1 MKAYYGNYVGL
12 VISGGN
18 EDPEYRGRT
27 QVFIPH
33 IMPTIYEGWNQ
44 AGVDRQISITGN
56 NLEGG
61 LTQKEI
67 EHLKKVLPWAEC
79 ATPVVGSGPAGILD
93 KTGNLVGELL
103 NRGSGI
109 VKGALAKLIGPEAPG
124 VNPSGQPAANP
135 NQDKS
140 GKSVQYTTNGT
151 KSDITTN
158 ALTNNTIVTT
168 SNVSMDLNGSP
179 NSVALE
185 GGPLKRDIVRDGV
198 TIKAGTAVGDHVTS
212 FHFSGSKN
220 DYANGVQD
228 VFIAVPSQYVGH
240 PFAISNNS
248 TNPPKTIIAYGLDGG
263 GVLKAGGNYAEISNG
278 ASVALGFNS
287 FDIKPEG
294 TAYTQGNYNISVAP
308 ITDGSMPI
316 ITPGTL
322 SREEYNTL
330 IGDPLTAEQKQQLAA
345 QDTSDKASASNSATI
360 VDNGNTIQH
369 PSPHPSSFGPNT
381 NYQPTGSF
389 GYARAGQLVW
399 VFFQEGNPLFPV
411 YFAASYGASEWKNI
425 YQSHSPAF
433 GLTGAGNDGTNT
445 ENSFMSVHMDTGG
458 GMRSGMSVANGT
470 LDDEF
475 IHEIFH
481 KNGSNLKFSKSVVE
495 LNSMYDFKKTIMG
508 DDHEAISCNKELKIE
523 GDFNTV
529 VYQDT
534 FVTIGNWDT
543 SAQKAAADLQKI
555 IDESMKLKSSS

>member
-33 IMPTIYEGWNQ
+33 IMPTIYEGWNET
-44 AGVDRQISITGN
+44 GEDRQISITGN

-109 VKGALAKLIGPEAPG
+109 VKGALAKIIGSTAPG
-124 VNPSGQPAANP
+124 VNPSGQPVPTGSNMQPDGKNPTYNQNSLGEKSMISNNGLSRAITFNGGKMLSSDQDGPSNPKAQAKGESRKTSTGLDSYSTVGIVVSNTSLLKRKFNITVTDQNGTSKTVTAIGYDVNPEHGIGVTSTNGPLELSQGAIDHFNDLGITAN
-135 NQDKS
+135 ND
-140 GKSVQYTTNGT
+140 GTNGT
-151 KSDITTN
+151 
-158 ALTNNTIVTT
+158 
-168 SNVSMDLNGSP
+168 GSY
-179 NSVALE
+179 
-185 GGPLKRDIVRDGV
+185 
-198 TIKAGTAVGDHVTS
+198 TIKVDPADPNTPVTPATKS
-212 FHFSGSKN
+212 
-220 DYANGVQD
+220 
-228 VFIAVPSQYVGH
+228 
-240 PFAISNNS
+240 
-248 TNPPKTIIAYGLDGG
+248 
-263 GVLKAGGNYAEISNG
+263 
-278 ASVALGFNS
+278 
-287 FDIKPEG
+287 
-294 TAYTQGNYNISVAP
+294 
-308 ITDGSMPI
+308 
-316 ITPGTL
+316 
-322 SREEYNTL
+322 
-330 IGDPLTAEQKQQLAA
+330 AA
-345 QDTSDKASASNSATI
+345 QSVTDSVGNS
-360 VDNGNTIQH
+360 TIQH
-369 PSPHPSSFGPNT
+369 PTPFPSSFGPNT

-411 YFAASYGASEWKNI
+411 YFAASYGAAEWKNI

-508 DDHEAISCNKELKIE
+508 DDHECISCNKELKIE

-534 FVTIGNWDT
+534 FVTIGNWDK
-543 SAQKAAADLQKI
+543 SAQKAAEDLQKI